1 LRPVLAVHGLC
12 KSFGARPALVDV
24 SLTLNCGEFVAV
36 LGPSGSGKTTLFR
49 CITRLMEPDCGEVFV
64 DDTAL
69 RGLSGAAL
77 AAERRKIGVV
87 FQQFNLIRRL
97 SAIDNVLAARI
108 AVTPLWRVL
117 LRRFT
122 AEDEARAVKV
132 LCNVELADHID
143 QRADTLSGGQQQ
155 RVAIARALAQDSHI
169 LLADEPVAS
178 LDPETAATVLELL
191 RGLTQKSGLA
201 VLCTLHQPQ
210 LAERFADRIL
220 VMEKGTLQ
228 APLPRRRQ
236 PTSGLQQERAQI
248 MRR

>member
-1 LRPVLAVHGLC
+1 MRPVLAIDRLC
-12 KSFGARPALVDV
+12 KSFGARHALADV
-24 SLTLNCGEFVAV
+24 SLTLDSGEFVAV

-49 CITRLMEPDCGEVFV
+49 CITRLMEPDSGDIFV
-64 DDTAL
+64 DDIAL
-69 RGLSGAAL
+69 GGLSGAAL
-77 AAERRKIGVV
+77 AAQRRKVGVV

-97 SAIDNVLAARI
+97 SAIDNVLAARL

-117 LRRFT
+117 LRQFT
-122 AEDEARAVKV
+122 AEDETRAFRA
-132 LCNVELADHID
+132 LCGVGLADHID

-178 LDPETAATVLELL
+178 LDPETAATVLEIL
-191 RGLTQKSGLA
+191 RGLTRRSGLA
-201 VLCTLHQPQ
+201 VLCTLHQPH

-220 VMEKGTLQ
+220 VLEKGTLQ
-228 APLPRRRQ
+228 AQLPRSRQ
-236 PTSGLQQERAQI
+236 PTSGLQQEHAQL